1 MADGS
6 SGIRAFLGRC
16 TYAGTSGAVWIALGV
31 TFFVIG
37 ISRPS
42 GAYIGL
48 GAAFLVLGLRR
59 VTRRRRYRQENR

>member
-6 SGIRAFLGRC
+6 SGIRAILRRR
-16 TYAGTSGAVWIALGV
+16 TYAGTSGTVWIALAV
-31 TFFVIG
+31 TFLVMG

-59 VTRRRRYRQENR
+59 VKRRRYRQDR